1 MILTYNFTKYDRCD
15 YFNASDD
22 DFQVWSEAGVSTLSE
37 VPLVQTGPTYFF
49 CSTNNSIYCLEDGM
63 KLAINVT
70 QGEGLPLTLQTPP
83 PSAPTPNPSSPSTP
97 PGPPSNYE
105 IENNFASCL
114 NVPNELA
121 YVVVV
126 ALISCLIL
134 LPLGL

>member
-70 QGEGLPLTLQTPP
+70 QGEGLPPSLQTPP
-83 PSAPTPNPSSPSTP
+83 PSAPSPNPSLPSPPS
-97 PGPPSNYE
+97 PPSNYG
-105 IENNFASCL
+105 IENSFASCL
-114 NVPNELA
+114 NLHNELA
-121 YVVVV
+121 YVVV

-134 LPLGL
+134 LPLAL